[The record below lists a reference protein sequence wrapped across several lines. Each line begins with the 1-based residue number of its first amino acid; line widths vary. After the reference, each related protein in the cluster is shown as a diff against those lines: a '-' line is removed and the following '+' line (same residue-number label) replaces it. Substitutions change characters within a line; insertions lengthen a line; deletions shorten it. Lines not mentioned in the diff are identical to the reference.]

1 MNGTVTKT
9 HAEHIRLANLDEWEI
24 PKDKKGRPM
33 HKATYVAPMSSTSN
47 DDESSN
53 EDPPLA
59 KQVKRCRKQRETS
72 SDEDDIP
79 LMELAKRMHEKDADE
94 EQKSVNEVVNTK
106 IINETQNQCNESK
119 LKGFIASNCRHVIKI
134 VGFKL

>member
-33 HKATYVAPMSSTSN
+33 RKATYVAPMSSTSS

-59 KQVKRCRKQRETS
+59 KRVKRCRKQRETS

-79 LMELAKRMHEKDADE
+79 LMELAKRMREKDADK
-94 EQKSVNEVVNTK
+94 EQKSVNEVVNTN
-106 IINETQNQCNESK
+106 IINETENQCNESK
-119 LKGFIASNCRHVIKI
+119 IKDLLQAI
-134 VGFKL
+134 VGML

>member
-1 MNGTVTKT
+1 MNGTVTET

-24 PKDKKGRPM
+24 PKDKKGRPTR
-33 HKATYVAPMSSTSN
+33 KATYVAPMSSTSS

-53 EDPPLA
+53 EDPSLA

-79 LMELAKRMHEKDADE
+79 LMELAKRMREKDADE

-106 IINETQNQCNESK
+106 RINETQNQCNE
-119 LKGFIASNCRHVIKI
+119 
-134 VGFKL
+134 

>member
-1 MNGTVTKT
+1 
-9 HAEHIRLANLDEWEI
+9 
-24 PKDKKGRPM
+24 
-33 HKATYVAPMSSTSN
+33 MSCTSSH
-47 DDESSN
+47 DESSN

-79 LMELAKRMHEKDADE
+79 LMELAKRMREKDADE

-119 LKGFIASNCRHVIKI
+119 IKDLLQAI
-134 VGFKL
+134 VGIL

>member
-1 MNGTVTKT
+1 M
-9 HAEHIRLANLDEWEI
+9 R
-24 PKDKKGRPM
+24 
-33 HKATYVAPMSSTSN
+33 KATYVAPMSSTSS

-53 EDPPLA
+53 EDPLLA

-79 LMELAKRMHEKDADE
+79 LMELAKRMREKDADE

-119 LKGFIASNCRHVIKI
+119 IKDLLQAI
-134 VGFKL
+134 VGML